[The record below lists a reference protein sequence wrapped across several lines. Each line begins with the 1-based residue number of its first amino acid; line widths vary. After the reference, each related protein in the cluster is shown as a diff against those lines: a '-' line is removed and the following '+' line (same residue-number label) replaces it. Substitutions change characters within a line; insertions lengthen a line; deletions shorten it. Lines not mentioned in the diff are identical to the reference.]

1 MHGLSESWTINS
13 LLLFGPRW
21 LLFTPLPFLAVFA
34 AVWRPAALL
43 PLATAAVAYLFCIAG
58 WVGNWPRRD
67 GGPRGGTLRIVT
79 CNAGGQQLDVA
90 RFERYLQQTQPDVV
104 VLQESGESLCQ
115 ALFGAAGQSGW
126 TIASSGGEY
135 VASTTANQSA
145 EGLAS
150 GGFELSGA
158 VGAFDVTM
166 PWRPCRPAD
175 RRSSADGARRHFG
188 GHVFA
193 IEWAGVAVGQFASS
207 RSGVGDGA
215 GRFYPRGA
223 SLVVAGDFNSPPE
236 SSVLRRHWGD
246 LGNAFRSAGF
256 GFGHTKFTSWHG
268 VRIDHILYGPT
279 WGCRYCAVGPD
290 VGSDHRPVLAVLE
303 PRALSPSRSTP

>member
-1 MHGLSESWTINS
+1 MSSFCRRAGNRFARRCLGRPVNRGGRS
-13 LLLFGPRW
+13 
-21 LLFTPLPFLAVFA
+21 PLLAVN
-34 AVWRPAALL
+34 
-43 PLATAAVAYLFCIAG
+43 TS
-58 WVGNWPRRD
+58 PRRL
-67 GGPRGGTLRIVT
+67 PIK
-79 CNAGGQQLDVA
+79 A
-90 RFERYLQQTQPDVV
+90 R
-104 VLQESGESLCQ
+104 
-115 ALFGAAGQSGW
+115 
-126 TIASSGGEY
+126 
-135 VASTTANQSA
+135 

-166 PWRPCRPAD
+166 P
-175 RRSSADGARRHFG
+175 G
-188 GHVFA
+188 GHVVRLIDVHLPTA
-193 IEWAGVAVGQFASS
+193 RDGISAVMYLRLNGLGSLLANSQARDRASATA
-207 RSGVGDGA
+207 RAVFTRA
-215 GRFYPRGA
+215 AP